1 MPAKQPAKKKSTKP
15 SMRELVNSKGSKS
28 KRSFRPKS
36 SIFGGIFKKSTDA
49 KKKRRYIRLP
59 DNRFGRVID
68 KTVLILPRY
77 FKGAWEEIRL
87 TTWPNRKETMRLTFA
102 VFIFSSVFAVFV
114 ATLDFVLDKIFKHL
128 IIK

>member
-1 MPAKQPAKKKSTKP
+1 MPAKKPSKKKSAKP
-15 SMRELVNSKGSKS
+15 SMRELRNSKSSKS
-28 KRSFRPKS
+28 KRNLRPRVS
-36 SIFGGIFKKSTDA
+36 VFGKIFKRKSD
-49 KKKRRYIRLP
+49 KKSRKYLRLP

-87 TTWPNRKETMRLTFA
+87 TTWPNRKETIRLTFA